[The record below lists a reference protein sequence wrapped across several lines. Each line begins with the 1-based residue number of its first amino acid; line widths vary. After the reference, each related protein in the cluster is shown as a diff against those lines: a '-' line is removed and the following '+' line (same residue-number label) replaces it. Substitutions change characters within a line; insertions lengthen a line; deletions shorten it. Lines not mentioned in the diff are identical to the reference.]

1 MKSIRKRWG
10 MKRLSKHTSD
20 DAVVGIVTAIL
31 IIGLIATVISL
42 VQTMYVPKIMEQR
55 EAEHMDKVAE
65 QFASLTSVID
75 GQAAEQHRGIPI
87 ATSMTLGSRELPY
100 LVSSK
105 AFGTLEI
112 LDNACNITIV
122 NESIP
127 NNNHTS
133 VFPIGTIT
141 YSSANAYFLDQSYVY
156 EVGAMIVSQSQ
167 GNLMMV
173 PPNFFVEYN
182 DTTNIVNITF
192 NVVNITGVMQK
203 TTAAGV
209 GTYPIQ
215 TEFREISTS
224 TIFTDVRY
232 ITISTKYSNAWF
244 ALLNSSLMGANLNYA
259 GYGTQFLLTDTGSAV
274 QVEFLTNGLAPTV
287 NIIYKMIEIRGQIG
301 PGWVE

>member
-1 MKSIRKRWG
+1 MKSIRNKWG
-10 MKRLSKHTSD
+10 MKKLIQHTSN

-65 QFASLTSVID
+65 QFAALTSIID
-75 GQAAEQHRGIPI
+75 GQAAEQRRGIPI
-87 ATSMTLGSRELPY
+87 ATSITLGSRELPY

-105 AFGTLEI
+105 AFGILEI
-112 LDNACNITIV
+112 LENACNITII
-122 NESIP
+122 NESAP
-127 NNNHTS
+127 NNIHAS

-141 YSSANAYFLDQSYVY
+141 YSSTNAYFLDQSYIY
-156 EVGAMIVSQSQ
+156 EVGAMIVSQIQ

-192 NVVNITGVMQK
+192 DVVNISGVMQK
-203 TTAAGV
+203 TTAAGF

-215 TEFREISTS
+215 TEFRDISTD
-224 TIFTDVRY
+224 TIFTDVRN

-244 ALLNSSLMGANLNYA
+244 LLLNSSLMGANLNYA

-274 QVEFLTNGLAPTV
+274 QMVFLSNGLAPTV
-287 NIIYKMIEIRGQIG
+287 NILFRLIEIRAQIG